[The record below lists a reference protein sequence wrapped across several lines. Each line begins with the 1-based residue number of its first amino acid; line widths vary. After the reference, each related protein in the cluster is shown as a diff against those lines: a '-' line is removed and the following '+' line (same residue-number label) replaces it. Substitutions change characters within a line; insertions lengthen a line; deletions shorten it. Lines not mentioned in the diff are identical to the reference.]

1 MAGGG
6 RAGEPLV
13 PSVAPEG
20 ERRARLNPHVE
31 AARAHTRAWARAMG
45 IVAAEADPE
54 RLTIWDDAAFEAM
67 DFALFAA
74 YAHPDAPA
82 AVLDLLADWYVWLF
96 YFDDALEEVYARGGM
111 AAAKAL
117 IAATNS
123 FTPAVTSSAS
133 PANPAERG
141 LVDLWARTAPLG
153 SAAWVQRLA
162 DHLQATLNE
171 MRWAL
176 ANIDQHRMPNP
187 IEHVEARR
195 AFGGMPWASY
205 LVELGCSIELDEATV
220 ALRPIRLL
228 REAWADAVG
237 LRNDIVSFRKEA
249 EAGEM
254 PSNGVAVVQD
264 FLGCDLGTAA
274 KLVHDLYVA
283 RLRQFDR
290 LAAVDLPEV
299 LGDLDVD
306 ADTPALVER
315 WIDGMRDWL
324 AGDEQWAM
332 ESGRYFGPTPGEAEV
347 LAQLTRIARGPTG
360 LGTSAARPANS
371 RAPIAR
377 TP

>member
-1 MAGGG
+1 
-6 RAGEPLV
+6 
-13 PSVAPEG
+13 
-20 ERRARLNPHVE
+20 
-31 AARAHTRAWARAMG
+31 MG

-54 RLTIWDDAAFEAM
+54 RLTIWDEAAFDAM

-82 AVLDLLADWYVWLF
+82 EVLDLLADWYVWLF

-117 IAATNS
+117 IVATNG
-123 FTPAVTSSAS
+123 FTPQATATPSGAGPANPAK

-141 LVDLWARTAPLG
+141 AVDLWARTAPLA

-162 DHLQATLNE
+162 DHLRATLDE
-171 MRWAL
+171 MRWAV
-176 ANIDQHRMPNP
+176 ANIDQDRMANP
-187 IEHVEARR
+187 IEHVESRR
-195 AFGGMPWASY
+195 GFGGMPWAAY

-220 ALRPIRLL
+220 GLRPIRLM
-228 REAWADAVG
+228 RDTWADAVG
-237 LRNDIVSFRKEA
+237 LRNDLVSFRKEA

-254 PSNGVAVVQD
+254 PSNAVAVIQD

-283 RLRQFDR
+283 RLRQFDH
-290 LAAVDLPEV
+290 LATVDLPEV
-299 LGDLDVD
+299 VDDLGLD
-306 ADTPALVER
+306 PGKQALVER
-315 WIDGMRDWL
+315 WIEGMRDWL
-324 AGDEQWAM
+324 AGDEQWAR
-332 ESGRYFGPTPGEAEV
+332 ESGRYFGPTPREAAV
-347 LAQLTRIARGPTG
+347 LAHIARGPTG

-377 TP
+377 DPVVRGASQ